1 MSQSLEQNLFEQLDA
16 IVLIDSHSHINPHS
30 ATSTSLADL
39 LGYHYYTELAHSSGM
54 PRQLIEEPGISPREK
69 VGRLFDH
76 LGNINNTVQWSW
88 FVELSQSL
96 FGFQGDDINKSN
108 WELVYDL
115 AESKMHESNWEDQV
129 LANSKVEK
137 VFLTNDFDDSL
148 DGFDTNRYVPC
159 LRTDDLVFHLAQ
171 PKVRERLQSSSGRT
185 LGSLADLKQSLDV
198 LFLRFKARGAKAC
211 AISLPPSF
219 SPKAYADQSH
229 SAQVALDDLVQ
240 RGIDASESN
249 KSTMAEWVFWK
260 IAEFAEAYNL
270 PFDLMIG
277 VNRRVYPCGVYQGQD
292 LYDSR
297 ISLIQYAELF
307 NAFPNLP
314 FPISVLASV
323 TNQEL
328 VDYAWIFPNVLT
340 HGHWWY
346 SNTPNYIRHDLR
358 GRIEAIPRNKQLGY
372 YSDAYKLE
380 FIQPKFRMYKQIL
393 AGILADDFCRG
404 LGWSE
409 DKAIALGEQ
418 ILRGNVE
425 QVFDCHRVHN
435 S

>member
-1 MSQSLEQNLFEQLDA
+1 MSTCLTQRLFDQLDA

-30 ATSTSLADL
+30 PTSNSLADL

-54 PRQLIEEPGISPREK
+54 ERARIEELGISPREK
-69 VGRLFDH
+69 VRRLFEH
-76 LGNINNTVQWSW
+76 LGKIDNTVQWSW
-88 FVELSQSL
+88 FVELSRDL
-96 FGFQGDDINKSN
+96 FGFDGEQIDMSN

-115 AESKMHESNWEDQV
+115 AESKMQGMGWEDHV
-129 LANSKVEK
+129 LKASKVER
-137 VFLTNDFDDSL
+137 VFLTNDFDDPL
-148 DGFDTNRYVPC
+148 EGFDTIRYVPC
-159 LRTDDLVFHLAQ
+159 LRTDDLVFHLSQ
-171 PKVRERLQSSSGRT
+171 FKVRERLMVSTGRSI
-185 LGSLADLKQSLDV
+185 GSLSSLTEALDV
-198 LFLRFKARGAKAC
+198 LFLRFKERGARAC
-211 AISLPPSF
+211 AISLPPWF
-219 SPKAYADQSH
+219 TPKPQS
-229 SAQVALDDLVQ
+229 ANLNACQIALDDLLQ
-240 RGIDASESN
+240 RGGESLESN
-249 KSTMAEWVFWK
+249 KRLMSEWVFWK
-260 IAEFAEAYNL
+260 LAELADAYKL

-277 VNRRVYPCGVYQGQD
+277 VNRRVYPGGVYQGQD

-297 ISLIQYAELF
+297 LSLIQYAELF
-307 NAFPNLP
+307 NAFPKLM

-380 FIQPKFRMYKQIL
+380 FILPKFKMYKQIL
-393 AGILADDFCRG
+393 AEVLACDFCEARR
-404 LGWSE
+404 WTE
-409 DKAIALGEQ
+409 ERAVALGRQ

-425 QVFDCHRVHN
+425 QIFGLA
-435 S
+435 

>member
-1 MSQSLEQNLFEQLDA
+1 MSQSLNQMLFEQLDS

-30 ATSTSLADL
+30 PTSTSLADL

-54 PRQLIEEPGISPREK
+54 PKHLIEESGISPREK
-69 VGRLFDH
+69 VGRLFEY
-76 LGNINNTVQWSW
+76 LGNIDNTVQWSW
-88 FVELSQSL
+88 FIELSQRL
-96 FGFQGDDINKSN
+96 FGFQGDEINKSN
-108 WELVYDL
+108 WETVYDL
-115 AESKMHESNWEDQV
+115 ADSKMEQPDWESQV
-129 LANSKVEK
+129 LAASKVEK
-137 VFLTNDFDDSL
+137 VFLTNDFDDPL
-148 DGFDTNRYVPC
+148 EGFDTKRYVPC

-171 PKVRERLQSSSGRT
+171 PKVRERLQSASGRIIRT
-185 LGSLADLKQSLDV
+185 LSELKQAIDV
-198 LFLRFKARGAKAC
+198 LFIRFKERGARAC
-211 AISLPPSF
+211 AISLPPWF
-219 SPKAYADQSH
+219 TPKAYSDQSH
-229 SAQVALDDLVQ
+229 VAQVALDDLVQ
-240 RGIDASESN
+240 FGNDASEAH
-249 KSTMAEWVFWK
+249 KKTMAEWVFWK
-260 IAEFAEAYNL
+260 IAELAEAYRL

-277 VNRRVYPCGVYQGQD
+277 VNRRVYPTGVFQGQD

-297 ISLIQYAELF
+297 VSLIQYAELF

-380 FIQPKFRMYKQIL
+380 FIHPKFRMYKQLLADIL
-393 AGILADDFCRG
+393 AEDFCQGR
-404 LGWSE
+404 GWSE
-409 DKAIALGEQ
+409 EKAIALGRQ

-425 QVFDCHRVHN
+425 NVFECR
-435 S
+435 

>member
-1 MSQSLEQNLFEQLDA
+1 MSQSLNQILFEQLDS

-30 ATSTSLADL
+30 PTSTSLADL

-54 PRQLIEEPGISPREK
+54 PKHLIEEPGISPREK
-69 VGRLFDH
+69 VGRLFEY
-76 LGNINNTVQWSW
+76 LGNIDNTVQWSW
-88 FVELSQSL
+88 FVELSQKL
-96 FGFQGDDINKSN
+96 FGFQGDEINKSN
-108 WELVYDL
+108 WETVYDL
-115 AESKMHESNWEDQV
+115 ADSKMEQPDWESQV
-129 LANSKVEK
+129 LAASKVEK
-137 VFLTNDFDDSL
+137 VFLTNDFDDPL
-148 DGFDTNRYVPC
+148 EGFDTKRYVPC
-159 LRTDDLVFHLAQ
+159 LRTDDLVFHLSQ
-171 PKVRERLQSSSGRT
+171 PKVQERLHSASGRT
-185 LGSLADLKQSLDV
+185 IRTLSELKQAIDV
-198 LFLRFKARGAKAC
+198 LFIRFKERGARAC
-211 AISLPPSF
+211 AISLPPWF
-219 SPKAYADQSH
+219 TPKAYSDQSH
-229 SAQVALDDLVQ
+229 VAQVALDDMVQ
-240 RGIDASESN
+240 FGTDASEAH
-249 KSTMAEWVFWK
+249 KRTMAEWVFWK
-260 IAEFAEAYNL
+260 IAELAEAYKL

-277 VNRRVYPCGVYQGQD
+277 VNRRVYPTGVFQGQD

-297 ISLIQYAELF
+297 VSLIQYAELF

-380 FIQPKFRMYKQIL
+380 FIHPKFRMYKQLLADIL
-393 AGILADDFCRG
+393 AEDFCQGR
-404 LGWSE
+404 GWSE
-409 DKAIALGEQ
+409 EKAIALGHQ

-425 QVFDCHRVHN
+425 NVFEC
-435 S
+435 